1 MSENAE
7 PAAEGEAPV
16 KKAGPKGVVLIGALV
31 GGLVAGA
38 AGGLFAV
45 GPMVAKSSGY
55 VVTASKEGEDGEEGG
70 DGEHE
75 AGDEEGGEGEHAPAE
90 GEHKEGEAAGASA
103 LHVVD
108 NLVLNPA
115 GSGGTRFLM
124 LTTAI
129 EFGDA
134 KLVDQFKAR
143 DAEVRDVLL
152 RVVGAK
158 SVEQLTEMTMRD
170 GLRKELTDSLTQMLP
185 KKQRKKAIS
194 RVFFPQ
200 FVIQ

>member
-7 PAAEGEAPV
+7 PTAEGEAPP
-16 KKAGPKGVVLIGALV
+16 KKSGPKGVVLIGTLV
-31 GGLVAGA
+31 GGLVAGVA
-38 AGGLFAV
+38 AGLFAV

-55 VVTASKEGEDGEEGG
+55 VVTASAESEGEGEEHAS
-70 DGEHE
+70 GE
-75 AGDEEGGEGEHAPAE
+75 GEEGEGEHGAPTAEGKAGEAPAT
-90 GEHKEGEAAGASA
+90 A
-103 LHVVD
+103 LHMVD

-124 LTTAI
+124 LSAVI
-129 EFGDA
+129 ELGDS

-152 RVVGAK
+152 RVVGSK
-158 SVEQLTEMTMRD
+158 TVEQLSEMTMRD
-170 GLRKELTDSLTQMLP
+170 PLRQELSDSLSQLLP
-185 KKQRKKAIS
+185 KKERKKAIS

>member
-1 MSENAE
+1 MSETAE
-7 PAAEGEAPV
+7 AAAAPDEASG
-16 KKAGPKGVVLIGALV
+16 KKPGPKGVVLIGALV

-38 AGGLFAV
+38 AAGLFAV

-55 VVTASKEGEDGEEGG
+55 VVTASAEHGEGEEGEG
-70 DGEHE
+70 D
-75 AGDEEGGEGEHAPAE
+75 AEGGEGEGDHDAPA
-90 GEHKEGEAAGASA
+90 GEHKEGEAAAGATA
-103 LHVVD
+103 LHVID

-124 LTTAI
+124 LSAAV
-129 EFGDA
+129 EFSDA

-143 DAEVRDVLL
+143 DAEVRDVVL
-152 RVVGAK
+152 RVMGSK
-158 SVEQLTEMTMRD
+158 SVDELTEMSMREP
-170 GLRKELTDSLTQMLP
+170 LRQEVSDSLSAMLP
-185 KKQRKKAIS
+185 KKQRKKAIA